1 MAKSP
6 LQTVKERFKDKAGL
20 VSAVKGLMSDEL
32 WIDRLNDNKG
42 LDRVS
47 NQKLLHLHEVLSQV
61 KSQFGSRAKLIDAI
75 ATASGRAKDAEYKQ
89 GLQRFPTPRL
99 FNLPK
104 LAEARQG
111 LIDVKQL
118 GAWIRALSR
127 ALPRTAE
134 SFAVLR
140 RERGPALVPRT
151 PLRDAWLSSST
162 CTFTPSTR
170 CWTARCASKAWS
182 SAPSA

>member
-75 ATASGRAKDAEYKQ
+75 ATASGRAKDAEYQQ

-99 FNLPK
+99 FEICRSSQK
-104 LAEARQG
+104 
-111 LIDVKQL
+111 
-118 GAWIRALSR
+118 RA
-127 ALPRTAE
+127 
-134 SFAVLR
+134 
-140 RERGPALVPRT
+140 
-151 PLRDAWLSSST
+151 
-162 CTFTPSTR
+162 
-170 CWTARCASKAWS
+170 KA
-182 SAPSA
+182 